1 VRRDKRSALTALAI
15 FFEGGVHALR
25 EQDRGALWRA
35 GSGPTAGDP
44 RWRWDGAFGSVLVAV
59 PGCWL
64 LVPRFCSQCSARSG
78 IRKILPIRCES
89 LSCNPVEKECKKP
102 KSCWAKPSLAEYLL
116 LAAAHTMELAIYLVV
131 GFSIVIGSWMLLA
144 KVANRAVR
152 IFLGAGALALLVSP
166 TVVAGHGGAYIGP
179 ALFLW
184 FIGRDIDVLRYC
196 ILPIA
201 AGWLVV
207 FLAGLVVSW
216 LAITLSRK

>member
-1 VRRDKRSALTALAI
+1 M
-15 FFEGGVHALR
+15 
-25 EQDRGALWRA
+25 
-35 GSGPTAGDP
+35 
-44 RWRWDGAFGSVLVAV
+44 
-59 PGCWL
+59 
-64 LVPRFCSQCSARSG
+64 
-78 IRKILPIRCES
+78 
-89 LSCNPVEKECKKP
+89 
-102 KSCWAKPSLAEYLL
+102 AEYLL